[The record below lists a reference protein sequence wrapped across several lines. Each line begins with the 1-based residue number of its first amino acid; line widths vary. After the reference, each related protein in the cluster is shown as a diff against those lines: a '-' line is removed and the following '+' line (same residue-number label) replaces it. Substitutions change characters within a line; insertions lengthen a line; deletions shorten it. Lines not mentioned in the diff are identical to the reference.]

1 MREKGYSEMG
11 SDSLDT
17 EIADP
22 VKIIEAFDRMILNHQ
37 VREAVERF
45 VSPDFVEHNPNV
57 RDGNLE
63 GLIEYLE
70 VEDIDIGRNRDSG
83 MRLVVDRRFGSGEF
97 VVTQH
102 HVIRHEGD
110 PGIVISDTFRVV
122 GGKIV
127 EHWDIHQEVPKDRVN
142 PLPMW

>member
-1 MREKGYSEMG
+1 MA
-11 SDSLDT
+11 LDT
-17 EIADP
+17 ETDELMDP
-22 VKIIEAFDRMILNHQ
+22 VAIIERFDQMILNHQ

-45 VSPDFVEHNPNV
+45 VSPDFIEHNPNV

-70 VEDIDIGRNRDSG
+70 VETIDIGRNKESE
-83 MRLVVDRRFGSGEF
+83 MKLLVDRRFGSGEF

-110 PGIVISDTFRVV
+110 PGVVISDTFRVV
-122 GGKIV
+122 DGKIV
-127 EHWDIHQEVPKDRVN
+127 EHWDIHQEVPKDKVN

>member
-1 MREKGYSEMG
+1 MAFDGETEK
-11 SDSLDT
+11 LT
-17 EIADP
+17 DP
-22 VKIIEAFDRMILNHQ
+22 VAIIEQFDRMILSHQ

-45 VSPDFVEHNPNV
+45 VSPDFIEHNPNV
-57 RDGNLE
+57 RGGTLE

-70 VEDIDIGRNRDSG
+70 VEAIDIGRNKESE
-83 MRLVVDRRFGSGEF
+83 MKLLVDRRFGSGEF

-110 PGIVISDTFRVV
+110 PGVVISDTFRVV
-122 GGKIV
+122 DGKIV
-127 EHWDIHQEVPKDRVN
+127 EHWDIHQEVPKDKVN

>member
-1 MREKGYSEMG
+1 M
-11 SDSLDT
+11 SLT
-17 EIADP
+17 PPANGMLDP
-22 VKIIEAFDRMILNHQ
+22 VQIVEEFDRMILAHQ
-37 VREAVERF
+37 VHEAVERF

-57 RDGNLE
+57 KYGTLA
-63 GLIEYLE
+63 GLVEYLD
-70 VEDIDIGRNRDSG
+70 VETIDVGRNPDSP
-83 MRLVVDRRFGSGEF
+83 MKIVVDRRFGSGEF

-122 GGKIV
+122 DGKIV
-127 EHWDIHQEVPKDRVN
+127 EHWDIHQEVPAGKIN